1 MLVYNIKMIDFFSP
15 GMIVLYALL
24 LGVTT
29 KIADLLDEH
38 GLKWFKGDALLFGI
52 LWGFFGSVLVA
63 SNNIIANVILAMN
76 LSYILRGSLDY
87 LNHRIASVMII
98 IAFLVFATFDARLFA
113 IALVFIIIFGFL
125 EDSITNYV
133 KPKGALKKTAVY
145 FNDALIYYIFFT
157 FVYALLYNEWILF
170 FAFTAYVIGYDFTKY
185 YARSKGYK

>member
-1 MLVYNIKMIDFFSP
+1 MMDFFSP

-38 GLKWFKGDALLFGI
+38 GLRWFKGDAIVFGV
-52 LWGFFGSVLVA
+52 LWGAFGSLGVIANNVL
-63 SNNIIANVILAMN
+63 ANVIMAMN

-98 IAFLVFATFDARLFA
+98 ISFLFVATLDARLFA
-113 IALVFIIIFGFL
+113 AALIFIIIFGFL
-125 EDSITNYV
+125 EDSITDYV
-133 KPKGALKKTAVY
+133 KPKGALKKIVVY
-145 FNDALIYYIFFT
+145 FNDALIYYILFT
-157 FVYALLYNEWILF
+157 LVYCLLYGNWILF

-185 YARSKGYK
+185 CARSKGYK